1 MVNASMRQS
10 SGGSLVGWSPSI
22 RALRHHLLR
31 LGGYDVNVLLAG
43 ETGTGKEL
51 TARLIHQISRRREGP
66 FVGVNCAAIHE
77 SLLESELFGHEAGA
91 FTGAAQKTIGFLRAA
106 DGGTILLDE
115 VGDMSKS
122 LQSKLLRVLEERAVI
137 PVGGTQPVPIDI
149 RVIAATHCDLAQ
161 AVEEGTF
168 RRDLYYRLNV
178 VCLTLQPLCN
188 RREDIPTL
196 ASYML
201 QRIAEALDVATKS
214 ISSAAMTVLIAH
226 DWPGNVR
233 ELANVIQR
241 AYVLGRTPVIEP
253 EDLPGDIFG
262 GATDTERRTSFLSL
276 RQASRDHVRRALAAS
291 NGVRSQAARLLDI
304 DRKSLWRMMR
314 RYDL

>member
-1 MVNASMRQS
+1 MVTATTAKESEATLIGR
-10 SGGSLVGWSPSI
+10 SLCI
-22 RALRHHLLR
+22 RSLRHHLLR
-31 LGGYDVNVLLAG
+31 LSGYDVNVLLEG
-43 ETGTGKEL
+43 ESGTGKEL
-51 TARLIHQISRRREGP
+51 VARLVHRVSARRDGP

-91 FTGAAQKTIGFLRAA
+91 FTGAEQATVGFLRAA

-115 VGDMSKS
+115 VGDMSES

-149 RVIAATHCDLAQ
+149 RVIAATNRDLAR

-178 VCLTLQPLCN
+178 IRLDIEPLRR
-188 RREDIPTL
+188 RREDISL
-196 ASYML
+196 LVEYL
-201 QRIAEALDVATKS
+201 LRQVATALALPVRS
-214 ISSAAMTVLIAH
+214 VSPAAMAILMAH

-233 ELANVIQR
+233 ELGNVIQR
-241 AYVLGRTPVIEP
+241 AYVLGRRPVIEP
-253 EDLPGDIFG
+253 EDLPTDVFG
-262 GATDTERRTSFLSL
+262 GATEAGAEAFAPLQVAL
-276 RQASRDHVRRALAAS
+276 RDHICLALEVS
-291 NGVRSQAARLLDI
+291 NGVRSQAARLLGI

-314 RYDL
+314 RFDL